1 MRSLTPWI
9 VLPLLALAG
18 CDTPPAPPAASPAGD
33 KSALEALG
41 RTQCVPGRGA
51 TIAPVVLHPVEEV
64 KVTAGDRVKK
74 GQVLVR
80 IDDDEPKADLRN
92 KEALLDS
99 ARVTAKESRLYS
111 QRLEA
116 IHLAVSEQRLHDAR
130 VLAMKAEHDEQAA
143 VAAVDSAKAELEHYT
158 VTAPIDGVVSWLKVD
173 VGTVSRPGTPVW
185 GEILDLSAIDVRC
198 DLTPEQADRVAVGQ
212 PAQVRANGR
221 SEHWAGKV
229 VSVGIAAD
237 AATGTVPV
245 VVRVADAK
253 ERLRCRV
260 PVTVRFQ

>member
-1 MRSLTPWI
+1 MRTTIPWTVLSLF
-9 VLPLLALAG
+9 ALAG
-18 CDTPPAPPAASPAGD
+18 CDTPPSAGPAGD
-33 KSALEALG
+33 KTALEVPG
-41 RTQCVPGRGA
+41 HTQCVPGRSA

-64 KVTAGDRVKK
+64 KVAPGDRVKK
-74 GQVLVR
+74 GQILVR

-99 ARVTAKESRLYS
+99 VRVTANANRLYA

-116 IHLAVSEQRLHDAR
+116 IHVAVAEQRLYDAR
-130 VLAMKAEHDEQAA
+130 AVATKAEHDEKAA
-143 VAAVDSAKAELEHYT
+143 QAAVDSAKAELEHYT
-158 VTAPIDGVVSWLKVD
+158 VTAPIDGVVSWLKVN
-173 VGTVSRPGTPVW
+173 VGTVSRPGTSVW
-185 GEILDLSAIDVRC
+185 GEILDLSEIDVRC
-198 DLTPEQADRVAVGQ
+198 DLTPEQADRVTVGQ
-212 PAQVRANGR
+212 PAEVRANGH
-221 SEHWAGKV
+221 SERWAGKV

>member
-1 MRSLTPWI
+1 MRTAAPWTA
-9 VLPLLALAG
+9 LALLALAG
-18 CDTPPAPPAASPAGD
+18 CDTPPAPPAASPSAD
-33 KSALEALG
+33 KAALEVAG
-41 RTQCVPGRGA
+41 RTQCVPGRSA

-64 KVTAGDRVKK
+64 KVAPGDRVKK

-92 KEALLDS
+92 KEAMLDS
-99 ARVTAKESRLYS
+99 ARVTTKESRLHA

-116 IHLAVSEQRLHDAR
+116 IHMAVSEQRLHDAR
-130 VLAMKAEHDEQAA
+130 AAALKAEHDEKAA
-143 VAAVDSAKAELEHYT
+143 QAAVDSAKAELEHYT

-173 VGTVSRPGTPVW
+173 AGTVSRPGTTVW
-185 GEILDLSAIDVRC
+185 GGILDLSEIDVRC

-212 PAQVRANGR
+212 SAEVRANGR
-221 SEHWAGKV
+221 SERWAGKV

-237 AATGTVPV
+237 AATGAVPV